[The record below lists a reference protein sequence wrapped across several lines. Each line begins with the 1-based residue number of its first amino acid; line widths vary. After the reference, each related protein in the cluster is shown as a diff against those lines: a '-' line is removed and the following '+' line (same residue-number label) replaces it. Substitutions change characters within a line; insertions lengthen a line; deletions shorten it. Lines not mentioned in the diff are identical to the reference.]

1 MAAAVERD
9 VASYSIPEETEKIFH
24 EGILKNPLIAKVLPP
39 EAEELAGYV
48 KFEGSRLPSVPINWR
63 FAESVSS
70 LKALEATMVNV
81 LLKKKYNVQPQKVTI
96 NTDHAQLFF
105 MSLIT
110 NTLGGEPFG
119 VSRPTQSAQL
129 RDLADKYFPTHWD
142 KHGHLATH
150 HRTAATNIYRCA
162 DGRFFH
168 VHGSMDPAPT
178 LRMLG
183 LPVEPEVQPASAE
196 EACWPVAE
204 AVARFDSQT
213 LQRMASDE
221 ARQAGTICWSVDE
234 YRASEHGRANAHVG
248 LYEVD
253 AFANER
259 QRPGWWP
266 EYDGGAKGLRTGPSR
281 PLAGL
286 KVVDL
291 TRMVAAPATTRGLA
305 ELGASVMRVTSPNVT
320 DHHGCFVDLNWGKW
334 NTCLDFKNEEDR
346 LKCVELIKEADVVV
360 TGYRPGVLDKYGFS
374 YEGLFDIC
382 KDRDRGLIVVRE
394 NAYGWHG
401 PWSYRSGWQQICDA
415 NTGVSLEFGRAMGND
430 EPVTPVFPN
439 SDYCTGICGIIGTLD
454 ALMRRA
460 QDGGS
465 YKVDIALNYYSQ
477 WLVNS
482 VGTYPKAVWEDVWA
496 RNGKQVFRHYH
507 HMLYTLPRYLAM
519 LQQNSSDV
527 LFKPEFFEDRPCGY
541 MGHAIRVPKPIAQ
554 YEVAEGVPEEQKVK
568 PGFNVGTRTNG
579 VDQPRWPKD
588 LMTEIVV

>member
-1 MAAAVERD
+1 M
-9 VASYSIPEETEKIFH
+9 IPFPHFH
-24 EGILKNPLIAKVLPP
+24 FFMHSLSLSGHQYARSHPTSTSLTSSPILLP
-39 EAEELAGYV
+39 
-48 KFEGSRLPSVPINWR
+48 RIN
-63 FAESVSS
+63 S
-70 LKALEATMVNV
+70 
-81 LLKKKYNVQPQKVTI
+81 
-96 NTDHAQLFF
+96 DHAQLFF

-119 VSRPTQSAQL
+119 VSRPTKDAKL
-129 RDLADKYFPTHWD
+129 RELADKYFPTHWD

-183 LPVEPEVQPASAE
+183 LPVEPEVQPESAE
-196 EACWPVAE
+196 EACWPVAA
-204 AVARFDSQT
+204 AVARFDSAT

-253 AFANER
+253 AFPNER

-266 EYDGGAKGLRTGPSR
+266 EYDDGGKLKTGPSR

-346 LKCVELIKEADVVV
+346 LKCVELIREADVVV

-415 NTGVSLEFGRAMGND
+415 VSSCPNTHLKE
-430 EPVTPVFPN
+430 
-439 SDYCTGICGIIGTLD
+439 
-454 ALMRRA
+454 
-460 QDGGS
+460 
-465 YKVDIALNYYSQ
+465 
-477 WLVNS
+477 
-482 VGTYPKAVWEDVWA
+482 
-496 RNGKQVFRHYH
+496 
-507 HMLYTLPRYLAM
+507 
-519 LQQNSSDV
+519 
-527 LFKPEFFEDRPCGY
+527 
-541 MGHAIRVPKPIAQ
+541 
-554 YEVAEGVPEEQKVK
+554 
-568 PGFNVGTRTNG
+568 
-579 VDQPRWPKD
+579 
-588 LMTEIVV
+588 